1 MILGIRAVLELSETS
16 GGIDKNDGF
25 LLPNGKPSVH
35 VDRCRNC
42 IAFVSGRAMLR
53 VMKCWILALTGAAL
67 LAGCAPGPLNPQ
79 KMGSSGPLNMPAKG
93 SDVEAGAGSLEA
105 VRRQLEGSWTLE
117 WYDIYENGKRRRLPA
132 GGDLVYDAY
141 GNLTL
146 HGELKQPQAGTEARP
161 LVLNY
166 SGRAVLDVR
175 TRELRLQDVAATGDA
190 LPRPVEDQV
199 NTANVR
205 HYDLNGSTL
214 TLTVVGDDGKPTAV
228 SSWKK
233 RS

>member
-1 MILGIRAVLELSETS
+1 
-16 GGIDKNDGF
+16 
-25 LLPNGKPSVH
+25 
-35 VDRCRNC
+35 
-42 IAFVSGRAMLR
+42 MLR
-53 VMKCWILALTGAAL
+53 VMGRWILALTGAAL
-67 LAGCAPGPLNPQ
+67 LAGCAPGPLGPP
-79 KMGSSGPLNMPAKG
+79 KTGGASGPINKPMKG

-105 VRRQLEGSWTLE
+105 VRRQLEGSWDLV

-146 HGELKQPQAGTEARP
+146 HGELKQPRAGTDARP

-175 TRELRLQDVAATGDA
+175 TRELRLLDVAATGDA
-190 LPRPVEDQV
+190 LPRPVDDQV

-205 HYDLNGSTL
+205 HYEIKGSTMS
-214 TLTVVGDDGKPTAV
+214 LTVVGDDGKPTAV

>member
-1 MILGIRAVLELSETS
+1 M
-16 GGIDKNDGF
+16 DKNDGF
-25 LLPNGKPSVH
+25 LLPNRKASVH
-35 VDRCRNC
+35 VGDCRNC
-42 IAFVSGRAMLR
+42 IAPVSGRAMLR
-53 VMKCWILALTGAAL
+53 VMNRWMLALTGAAL
-67 LAGCAPGPLNPQ
+67 LTGCAPGPLGPP
-79 KMGSSGPLNMPAKG
+79 KMGTSGPLNMPAKG

-105 VRRQLEGSWTLE
+105 VRRQLEGSWALV

-146 HGELKQPQAGTEARP
+146 HGELKQPQAGTDVRP

-166 SGRAVLDVR
+166 AGRAVLDVR
-175 TRELRLQDVAATGDA
+175 TSELRLLDVAATGDA
-190 LPRPVEDQV
+190 LPRPIDDQV

-205 HYDLNGSTL
+205 HYELNGSTL

>member
-67 LAGCAPGPLNPQ
+67 LAGCAPGPLNPP

-146 HGELKQPQAGTEARP
+146 HGELKQPQAIDRSRQRRQADCGIFVEEAE
-161 LVLNY
+161 LTSIVDSY
-166 SGRAVLDVR
+166 SCWQVAVITD
-175 TRELRLQDVAATGDA
+175 TLQSITS
-190 LPRPVEDQV
+190 L
-199 NTANVR
+199 
-205 HYDLNGSTL
+205 
-214 TLTVVGDDGKPTAV
+214 
-228 SSWKK
+228 
-233 RS
+233 

>member
-1 MILGIRAVLELSETS
+1 
-16 GGIDKNDGF
+16 
-25 LLPNGKPSVH
+25 
-35 VDRCRNC
+35 
-42 IAFVSGRAMLR
+42 MLAP
-53 VMKCWILALTGAAL
+53 MKRWILALTGAVL
-67 LAGCAPGPLNPQ
+67 LGGCAPGPLSPP
-79 KMGSSGPLNMPAKG
+79 KMSGASGPINKPMKG
-93 SDVEAGAGSLEA
+93 SDVEAGVGSLED
-105 VRRQLEGSWTLE
+105 VRRQLEGTWALV

-132 GGDLVYDAY
+132 TGDLVYDAY

-146 HGELKQPQAGTEARP
+146 HGQLKRAGAGTDARP
-161 LVLNY
+161 LALNY

-175 TRELRLQDVAATGDA
+175 TKEIRMQDVTAAGDA

-205 HYDLNGSTL
+205 HYELNAGTL
-214 TLTVVGDDGKPTAV
+214 TLTVVDNNGNPTAV